1 MSTAAP
7 RPSLRSSVALVWRTL
22 RSMRTALILLFM
34 LALASVAGSLIP
46 QAPNTPE
53 RVVDYL
59 RDHPIVGELFLRA
72 GLFDVFGS
80 WWFALITALLF
91 VSLVACLIPRSRAH
105 VRALRSSP
113 MQARE
118 IDAFKEY
125 AERRVALAPAE
136 AIVATRKTMRRKG
149 FRVST
154 DGARPALAAEKGL
167 VREAGSLV
175 FHWAFVVLLVAVIVG
190 KGTGYVGQAA
200 IVEGETF
207 TDAAFNYA
215 GELRT
220 GRFFSGDHSGAQVTL
235 LDYRNDF
242 RDTGVPMDFR
252 SEVRFTSADGSR
264 TATDAIRVNHPAI
277 FDGVRYFQFG
287 FGWAP
292 VVRVERDGEVVREDD
307 AIVFRRQTPPE
318 GVSEL
323 AMPWLGSMKIPAT
336 SDDEPSYAVELT
348 LWPDGRALAALLRD
362 GESPP
367 MTTEFNPVMQYVVW
381 RGTLTDLSLADLDT
395 TGMVQVA
402 DGLVA
407 GAQTVDLER
416 GCVVGLAAADDPFA
430 TGCDPADEPELT
442 LSFTDLRQYTVLQV
456 SRDATVPYVLLA
468 AILILVGLLPAL
480 YVSRRKVWVRADPDG
495 DGSVL
500 RVGGF
505 ALQRKVQ
512 FEEEFA
518 RLVDALAAAT
528 GGTSA
533 PEREKVGT

>member
-1 MSTAAP
+1 MSSAAT
-7 RPSLRSSVALVWRTL
+7 RPSLRSSVSLVWRTL
-22 RSMRTALILLFM
+22 RSMRTALILLLL

-59 RDHPIVGELFLRA
+59 RDHPVVGELFLRA

-91 VSLVACLIPRSRAH
+91 VSLISCLIPRSRAH
-105 VRALRSSP
+105 VRALRSRP
-113 MQARE
+113 LQARE

-125 AERRVALAPAE
+125 AERRVAMAPPE
-136 AIVATRKTMRRKG
+136 AIASARPVLRRKG
-149 FRVST
+149 FRVAL
-154 DGARPALAAEKGL
+154 DGQRPALAAEKGL
-167 VREAGSLV
+167 LREAGSLV

-200 IVEGETF
+200 IVEGESF
-207 TDAAFNYA
+207 TDAALNYA

-235 LDYRNDF
+235 LDYRNEF
-242 RDTGVPMDFR
+242 RETGVPMDFR
-252 SEVRFTSADGSR
+252 SEVRFTSADGAR
-264 TATDAIRVNHPAI
+264 TAVEEIRVNHPAI

-292 VVRVERDGEVVREDD
+292 VVRIARDGEVIRED
-307 AIVFRRQTPPE
+307 AVPFRRQTPPV

-323 AMPWLGSMKIPAT
+323 AMPWLGSVKLPAT
-336 SDDEPSYAVELT
+336 SEDEPSYAVELT
-348 LWPDGRALAALLRD
+348 LWPDGRALASLLRT
-362 GESPP
+362 GESVP
-367 MTTEFNPVMQYVVW
+367 MTTEFDPVLQYTVW

-395 TGMVQVA
+395 TGMVRVA
-402 DGLVA
+402 DGLVG

-416 GCVVGLAAADDPFA
+416 GCVVGVAAEDDRFG
-430 TGCDPADEPELT
+430 TGCEPGEEPGLA

-456 SRDATVPYVLLA
+456 SRDTTVPYVLLA

-495 DGSVL
+495 EGSIL
-500 RVGGF
+500 RIGGF
-505 ALQRKVQ
+505 ALQRKAE

-518 RLVDALAAAT
+518 RLVEALATAT
-528 GGTSA
+528 GGASA
-533 PEREKVGT
+533 PEREMVGT